1 MQMQGNLLQTGNSPV
16 LRDLRTTYLSV
27 LMAFP
32 LAGSE
37 GNLQALRAAVQRAQ
51 NFVPAKTD
59 ASLLRSSPHYPGRG
73 LTASDFL
80 TQQQRTGISAEDQ
93 AVTP

>member
-1 MQMQGNLLQTGNSPV
+1 MEDFRGYSGV
-16 LRDLRTTYLSV
+16 
-27 LMAFP
+27 FP
-32 LAGSE
+32 PAT
-37 GNLQALRAAVQRAQ
+37 RWCR
-51 NFVPAKTD
+51 VPAKTD